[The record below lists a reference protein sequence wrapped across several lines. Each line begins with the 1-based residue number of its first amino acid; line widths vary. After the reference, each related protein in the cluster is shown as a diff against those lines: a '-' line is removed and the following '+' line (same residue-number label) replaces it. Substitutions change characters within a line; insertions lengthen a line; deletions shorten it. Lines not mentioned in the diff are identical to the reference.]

1 MALTISTPSPA
12 APYILVPRAY
22 KVSQVSCCKHNSLC
36 LPLMLRWSVP
46 LALTVKIFKFLYRL
60 TLPGGLLLVLP
71 VVLMRFGILADL
83 DSPTVRFFPLAVFL
97 TGMVLSAVFRRSRL
111 FFAMLALTLAQVAL
125 AWIVPHIAADRGHIL
140 ANAIALLLPLNLL
153 TLAFLRE
160 RGIIPP
166 SGRRRLA
173 IVGAQVLAVGV
184 LCIPQLA
191 NAAAYLDRPS
201 LAERF
206 SQWSHLSQPAL
217 LAFVLAV
224 GVIMGVLIQRY
235 RSVESSLLWAL
246 LASFVALWTGGTN
259 VAAGIFF
266 ATGGMALIVAL
277 LETSYRMAYHDELT
291 QLPSRRALN
300 EAMMKLP
307 ESYTIAMLDLDNF
320 KKFNDTYGHEAG
332 DQALRLVASRL
343 AHFAGGGKA
352 YRYGGEEFTV
362 LFPVKPAQ
370 DVFVYLDRMRKLIEQ
385 STFVVRGKERRKS
398 KKGKTRTRAVKKE
411 TNVTVS
417 IGVAESNG
425 TRLAPSEVLRV
436 ADLALY
442 KAKAKGRNCTVTAKH
457 GKAAGSV
464 QPGMRVVSVS

>member
-36 LPLMLRWSVP
+36 LRLMLRWSVP
-46 LALTVKIFKFLYRL
+46 LALTVKIFKILYRL

-97 TGMVLSAVFRRSRL
+97 TAMVLSAVFRRSRL

-125 AWIVPHIAADRGHIL
+125 AWIGPHIAADRGHIL

-160 RGIIPP
+160 RGIISP

-191 NAAAYLDRPS
+191 NAAAYLDRPF

-224 GVIMGVLIQRY
+224 AVILGGLIHRY
-235 RSVESSLLWAL
+235 RSVEGGLLWAL
-246 LASFVALWTGGTN
+246 LASFVAFWPGGTT
-259 VAAGIFF
+259 VAPGIFF
-266 ATGGMALIVAL
+266 SPPRPPFYCALP
-277 LETSYRMAYHDELT
+277 HPPH
-291 QLPSRRALN
+291 LP
-300 EAMMKLP
+300 P
-307 ESYTIAMLDLDNF
+307 
-320 KKFNDTYGHEAG
+320 H
-332 DQALRLVASRL
+332 
-343 AHFAGGGKA
+343 
-352 YRYGGEEFTV
+352 
-362 LFPVKPAQ
+362 P
-370 DVFVYLDRMRKLIEQ
+370 
-385 STFVVRGKERRKS
+385 
-398 KKGKTRTRAVKKE
+398 
-411 TNVTVS
+411 
-417 IGVAESNG
+417 
-425 TRLAPSEVLRV
+425 
-436 ADLALY
+436 
-442 KAKAKGRNCTVTAKH
+442 
-457 GKAAGSV
+457 
-464 QPGMRVVSVS
+464 